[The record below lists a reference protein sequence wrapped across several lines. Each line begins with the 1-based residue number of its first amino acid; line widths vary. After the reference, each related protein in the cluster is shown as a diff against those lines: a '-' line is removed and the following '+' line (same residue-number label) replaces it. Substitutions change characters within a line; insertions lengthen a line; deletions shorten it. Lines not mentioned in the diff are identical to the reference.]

1 MMITIRSKEG
11 RLVDY
16 LLLAFLGL
24 LAVALNIQDYKR
36 KKESAGSKNK
46 ENGENVSADLF

>member
-1 MMITIRSKEG
+1 MITIRSKEG

-24 LAVALNIQDYKR
+24 LAVTLNFLDYKR
-36 KKESAGSKNK
+36 KKESAGSKNEK
-46 ENGENVSADLF
+46 NSESISADLF